1 MTQPRILV
9 VDDKANLRR
18 LFERILGDRYAVT
31 TAADGAAAQA
41 LLSTSTFDLLLTDV
55 RMPGLTGVDLLRWV
69 KQHSPATEVVIMTA
83 FGSVPAA
90 VEAIR
95 EGAYDYVTKPF
106 DPDDIAL
113 VLARALDDHRRR
125 AQHPVAA
132 PDAAELTQLSYRE
145 AVERGRERSA
155 REYLAALLRE
165 FNGNVTHAA
174 ARAGIERESLHR
186 LLRRY
191 GLQSDDFKSD

>member
-113 VLARALDDHRRR
+113 VLARALDDRRRR

>member
-18 LFERILGDRYAVT
+18 LFERILSDRYAVT

-41 LLSTSTFDLLLTDV
+41 LLSASRFDLLLTDV
-55 RMPGLTGVDLLRWV
+55 RMPGINGVDLLRWV
-69 KQHSPATEVVIMTA
+69 KQNSPATEVVIMTA

-95 EGAYDYVTKPF
+95 DGAYDYVTKPF

-113 VLARALDDHRRR
+113 VLARALDDRRRR
-125 AQHPVAA
+125 AQHPAAA
-132 PDAAELTQLSYRE
+132 PDSAQLTQLSYRE

-155 REYLAALLRE
+155 HEYLAALLRE